1 MPKFGDFLKKAK
13 EIAEKGAEL
22 VRESM
27 AFEYLLK
34 DFDEVVANTIAE
46 VVQGH
51 GYRVIGQREE
61 GDAYVLRVAVEDEGR
76 VKPIIERDMRRHYSP
91 RDMEKVLRV
100 MPDTVVFR
108 VYYAKGVRAPK
119 VVIGAPG
126 DDTRVEA
133 ELYYFVERRGG
144 FLSKV
149 KRDERRVPLGAFSFL
164 STDFIDAE
172 EKRIDREK
180 LREYLEGK
188 LRGFGLL

>member
-22 VRESM
+22 VKESM

-34 DFDEVVANTIAE
+34 DFDEVVANVIAE
-46 VVQGH
+46 VLQGR

-61 GDAYVLRVAVEDEGR
+61 GDAYVLRVAVEDEER
-76 VKPIIERDMRRHYSP
+76 VKPIIERDMRRRYSP
-91 RDMEKVLRV
+91 REMEKVIRV
-100 MPDTVVFR
+100 IPDMVLFR
-108 VYYAKGVRAPK
+108 VYYAKGPRAPK

-133 ELYYFVERRGG
+133 DLVYFVERKGG

-149 KRDERRVPLGAFSFL
+149 KRDERRISLGSFSFL
-164 STDFIDAE
+164 STDYVDAE
-172 EKRIDREK
+172 EKRIDKEK
-180 LREYLEGK
+180 LKEYLEGK
-188 LRGFGLL
+188 LRAFGLL